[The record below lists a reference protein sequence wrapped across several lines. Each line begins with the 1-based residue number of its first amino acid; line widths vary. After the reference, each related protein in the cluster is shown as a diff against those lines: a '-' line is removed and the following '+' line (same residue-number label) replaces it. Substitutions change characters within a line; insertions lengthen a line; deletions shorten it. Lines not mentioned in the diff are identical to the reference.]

1 MAWDKMS
8 EEAQDYFL
16 AEWILD
22 GYENGESKN
31 EYAWTLSAVQKI
43 FPRIKLRTA
52 WKVLD
57 VWTTLVPVQQA
68 PAAPPELVQA
78 MITLSTLLNRPQLG
92 LVILLCFVGLLRVR
106 EALNL
111 RWNDVVLQQDYIVLC
126 LGLTKRGM
134 EQKVV
139 LNNPTVVLFVGHYL
153 QRFPCKQTDG
163 YIFSISYSST
173 LRWVRKLSEVLG
185 AGDLG
190 LTTHSFRRSGASEL
204 ARQNM
209 PLSDILLY
217 GRWASEKSA
226 KEYIRK
232 GEVAIFRARQFLEG
246 KGHHRIQ
253 AWANLGNNVWQW
265 FDFFYTES
273 NLDINMN
280 RLTMEKLVKLEGILF
295 SF

>member
-1 MAWDKMS
+1 MS

-16 AEWILD
+16 AEWVLD
-22 GYENGESKN
+22 GYENGEGKN

-43 FPRIKLRTA
+43 FPRMKLRTA

-57 VWTTLVPVQQA
+57 VWNTLVPVQQA
-68 PAAPPELVQA
+68 PSAPPELVQA
-78 MITLSTLLNRPQLG
+78 MITLSIMLNRPQLG

-111 RWNDVVLQQDYIVLC
+111 RWNDVVLQHDYIVLC

-139 LNNPTVVLFVGHYL
+139 LNNPTVVLFVSHYL
-153 QRFPCKQTDG
+153 QRFPCKQADG
-163 YIFSISYSST
+163 YVFSISYSST
-173 LRWVRKLSEVLG
+173 LRWVRRLGEVLG
-185 AGDLG
+185 AGELG

-217 GRWASEKSA
+217 GRWSSERSA

-246 KGHHRIQ
+246 ATYRRIR
-253 AWANLGNNVWQW
+253 AWANLGNNVWHW
-265 FDFFYTES
+265 FDFIYTES
-273 NLDINMN
+273 NLVINMN
-280 RLTMEKLVKLEGILF
+280 RLTMEKLVKLEEILF

>member
-1 MAWDKMS
+1 MS

-16 AEWILD
+16 AEWVLD
-22 GYENGESKN
+22 GYENGEGKN

-43 FPRIKLRTA
+43 FPRMKLRTA

-57 VWTTLVPVQQA
+57 VWNTLVPVQQA
-68 PAAPPELVQA
+68 PSAPPELVQA
-78 MITLSTLLNRPQLG
+78 MITLSIMLNRPQLG

-111 RWNDVVLQQDYIVLC
+111 RWNDVVLQHDYIVLC

-139 LNNPTVVLFVGHYL
+139 LNNPTVVLFVSHYL
-153 QRFPCKQTDG
+153 QRFPCKQADG
-163 YIFSISYSST
+163 YVFSISYSST
-173 LRWVRKLSEVLG
+173 LRWVRRLGEVLG
-185 AGDLG
+185 AGELV

-217 GRWASEKSA
+217 GRWSSERSA

-246 KGHHRIQ
+246 ATYRRIR
-253 AWANLGNNVWQW
+253 AWANLGNNVWHW
-265 FDFFYTES
+265 FDFIYTES
-273 NLDINMN
+273 NLVINMN
-280 RLTMEKLVKLEGILF
+280 RLTMEKLVKLEEILF